1 MSEGIKNT
9 RGTDSRGESTGDTVK
24 EEAGRLTEDAK
35 HEAGRV
41 ADEAKQQGRE
51 LMGET
56 KDRLRQEADR
66 QTGRTAS
73 GLKSVSG
80 ELRSMA
86 DSSEQPESGVA
97 TWVRRGADE
106 IESFASRLDRDGIEG
121 VARDLGDFARRNPT
135 TFLVTTF
142 GAGLLAGRLMKN
154 TGETSTRGSRVRQ
167 GDGPDYQRERST
179 LPYHESSQEISPTTG
194 RESSVAGTTG
204 L

>member
-1 MSEGIKNT
+1 MSEGIRET
-9 RGTDSRGESTGDTVK
+9 GGTEPTGETVK
-24 EEAGRLTEDAK
+24 EEAGRLTEDVK

-41 ADEAKQQGRE
+41 ADEVKQRGRE

-56 KDRLRQEADR
+56 KDRLREEADR

-73 GLKSVSG
+73 GLRSMSG

-106 IESFASRLDRDGIEG
+106 VDSFARRLDRDGIEG
-121 VARDLGDFARRNPT
+121 VARDVSDFARRNPT

-142 GAGLLAGRLMKN
+142 GAGLLVGRLMKN
-154 TGETSTRGSRVRQ
+154 TNVNRMVHDDAPGYRRDEG
-167 GDGPDYQRERST
+167 ST
-179 LPYHESSQEISPTTG
+179 LPYHQSSQEISPAG
-194 RESSVAGTTG
+194 RGPSVAGQTG